1 LLPKLA
7 STPCLKVVVA
17 ITSPIA
23 FEMLNKSTIVH
34 TSLGVARAFSIET
47 SLDTHLAI
55 AVTQD
60 DAHKVADL
68 GCEILICQPASPA
81 SLAAAIEKSKPCDL
95 VAIHDSQRPLTRTT
109 QFHRTVEGLIGDVD
123 AVRPAAAFTET
134 LKAVTPDEVIERTID
149 RTSMQRIS
157 SPEMIRF
164 SAIDFQADTSTWFVP
179 IKGDAK
185 TSTVEADPE
194 SLRVNSAAEIALM
207 ESFVHWQQS
216 IAR

>member
-1 LLPKLA
+1 M
-7 STPCLKVVVA
+7 A

-23 FEMLNKSTIVH
+23 FELLNK
-34 TSLGVARAFSIET
+34 TSILHASFGVARAFSIET
-47 SLDTHLAI
+47 SVATHLAI
-55 AVTQD
+55 AVTES
-60 DAHKVADL
+60 DAHRVADF
-68 GCEILICQPASPA
+68 GCEILICDPNSPA
-81 SLAAAIEKSKPCDL
+81 SLAAAIKNAQPCDL

-134 LKAVTPDEVIERTID
+134 LKAVTPDEMIERTID
-149 RTSMQRIS
+149 RTSMLRIS
-157 SPEMIRF
+157 TPEMIRYKG
-164 SAIDFQADTSTWFVP
+164 IDFAGTASTWFVP
-179 IKGDAK
+179 LKADAK
-185 TSTVEADPE
+185 SSTVDADPE